1 MFKVERSNRINA
13 WMTFELASENSKSRQ
28 ASVNFTPPLSVAP
41 HNKQAP
47 IRLLTFGPRAPS

>member
-13 WMTFELASENSKSRQ
+13 WMTFELASENAKSRQ
-28 ASVNFTPPLSVAP
+28 ASVNFAPLSVAP

-47 IRLLTFGPRAPS
+47 IRLLNFGLRAPS